1 MFCKKKEMSAL
12 CNHLLECRFSWQS
25 DRTGCIRNDGSY
37 TGFHLSDSAEN
48 HDVVRRCFCITEAPT
63 KKEMLKKIFSH
74 PMYHCLRDRGSFN
87 VDRMA
92 AATFLTGND
101 YFDK

>member
-48 HDVVRRCFCITEAPT
+48 HDVVRRCFCIYGSTDEKGNV
-63 KKEMLKKIFSH
+63 KKDI
-74 PMYHCLRDRGSFN
+74 
-87 VDRMA
+87 
-92 AATFLTGND
+92 
-101 YFDK
+101 